1 MKLIGNI
8 VTRFFRLLPRQK
20 SSTVRQ
26 MFPLVL
32 GLLAFLGAQSIAT
45 QGSFIRLAPSAT
57 TVLQGERF
65 SIDIYANAHVPVNAV
80 DVTIEYLPEAIEVLS
95 VDKAQSVLTIW
106 TKEPEITTNTI
117 ALSGGTFRR
126 GFIGEH
132 LLATIKVQAKYT
144 GKTEFMVKNAEL
156 LAGDGKGTPVSVTG
170 IGDASKK
177 SFVIYDENEDPAK
190 ITANI
195 GVKITADIDG
205 DGEVTLR
212 DISSFMASWH
222 TKDVTYDFNSDGR
235 MNFVDFSIILAKSF
249 F

>member
-1 MKLIGNI
+1 MKFVGNI
-8 VTRFFRLLPRQK
+8 ITSFFKLLPRQK

-106 TKEPEITTNTI
+106 TKEPEITNNTI

-132 LLATIKVQAKYT
+132 LLATIKVQAKHT

-170 IGDASKK
+170 VGDASKK
-177 SFVIYDENEDPAK
+177 SFVIYDENEEPSK

-195 GVKITADIDG
+195 GVKITTDIDG

-222 TKDVTYDFNSDGR
+222 AKDVTYDFNSDGR